1 MATLPA
7 AAPGFLLKHREALE
21 SALRSHIGHD
31 RGAIAAAAR
40 YGMGWEDEGGQP
52 AAATGK
58 RLRPL
63 LCLFAA
69 EALGGDTAAAMP
81 AAVAVELIHNF
92 SLVHDDVQDRDE
104 VRHGRP
110 SAWAL
115 HGEAQA
121 INLGDYL
128 YTKAVAALVSAPG
141 PADRRMAAL
150 SVLLDATARMIQG
163 QWLDISFESRD
174 SVTVDEY
181 LAMVAGKTGALL
193 GAPAAMG
200 AILAGAP
207 PVHAPA
213 LARWGEHAG
222 IAFQLRDDYLGTWGD
237 PEQTGKPTG
246 GDILR
251 RKKSL
256 PIVLGLHDARAA
268 AVIREVYAA
277 GVVTSEG
284 VSAVLEALDAAG
296 CRSDCEEMAAEHS
309 AGAAALIEALPLP
322 PDAAGRFGE
331 IADYLANRRS

>member
-7 AAPGFLLKHREALE
+7 AAPGFLVRRWDSLE
-21 SALRSHIGHD
+21 SALLAHIGT
-31 RGAIAAAAR
+31 GPGEITAAAR
-40 YGMGWEDEGGQP
+40 YVMGWEDDRGRP

-63 LCLFAA
+63 LCLFTA
-69 EALGGDTAAAMP
+69 ETLGGEIAAAMP
-81 AAVAVELIHNF
+81 GALAVELVHNF

-110 SAWAL
+110 AAWAL

-128 YTKAVAALVSAPG
+128 YTKAVSALVSAPG

-150 SVLLDATARMIQG
+150 SVLLDATGRMIQG

-237 PEQTGKPTG
+237 PDQTGKPAG
-246 GDILR
+246 GDIVR

-256 PIVLGLHDARAA
+256 PIVLGLQDARAA
-268 AVIREVYAA
+268 AVIQGVYAA
-277 GVVTSEG
+277 DVVTPEG
-284 VSAVLEALDAAG
+284 VAAVLEALDAVG
-296 CRSDCEEMAAEHS
+296 CRRACEEMAAEHS

-322 PDAAGRFGE
+322 PGAAGRFGE